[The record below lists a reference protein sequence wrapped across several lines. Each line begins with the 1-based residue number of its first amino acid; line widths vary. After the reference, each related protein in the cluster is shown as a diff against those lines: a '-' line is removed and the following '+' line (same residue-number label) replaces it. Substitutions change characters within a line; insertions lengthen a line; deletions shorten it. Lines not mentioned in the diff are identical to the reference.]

1 MTRALRLDI
10 TEQAEQHILAATA
23 WWSHHRPA
31 APDAVLE
38 DVDHALELLRVQP
51 DLGIRARIA
60 TLPGVRRITL
70 TRIRYYLY
78 YRVAG
83 ETLQVLALWHASRGS
98 GPTF

>member
-1 MTRALRLDI
+1 MTRALQLDI

-23 WWSHHRPA
+23 WWSQHRPA

-38 DVDHALELLRVQP
+38 DVDHALELPRVQP
-51 DLGIRARIA
+51 DLGTRARIA

-78 YRVAG
+78 YRVTS